1 MNYFGRRQLHTN
13 PVDSF
18 ARKYNALRASG
29 LQDE

>member
-1 MNYFGRRQLHTN
+1 MSYFGNRQLCTN

-18 ARKYNALRASG
+18 ARKYNSLRASG

>member
-1 MNYFGRRQLHTN
+1 MYHLSNRQIHTD

-18 ARKYNALRASG
+18 ARKYNALCASG

>member
-1 MNYFGRRQLHTN
+1 MSYVATWQIHAN

>member
-1 MNYFGRRQLHTN
+1 MKTVSNNQIHTL

-18 ARKYNALRASG
+18 ARKYNALCASG

>member
-1 MNYFGRRQLHTN
+1 MSYVAMWQVHVS

-18 ARKYNALRASG
+18 ARKYNAIRASG

>member
-1 MNYFGRRQLHTN
+1 MTYCGKCQVRTN

-18 ARKYNALRASG
+18 AREYNSLCASG